1 MDKNTTNKRQANGS
15 ETLNHQLMIKHVIG
29 LFRDTM
35 PFNQLLGLEFVTE
48 GEGLETQVSLHLD
61 WQPAL
66 TGNPMQKILHGGVTA
81 TMLDTIGGLVSIVET
96 IKQTAHEHLEDLQV
110 RLPTMGTVDMRVDY
124 LRPGRGERFIAT
136 AMIIRKGSKL
146 VVCRMELHNEKGD
159 HIAFGTGTYM
169 LG

>member
-1 MDKNTTNKRQANGS
+1 MAPTKNNLTHAA
-15 ETLNHQLMIKHVIG
+15 MISHVIS

-35 PFNQLLGLEFVTE
+35 PFNQLLGLEFITN
-48 GEGLETQVSLHLD
+48 GQGQDTQVQLQLN
-61 WQPAL
+61 WQASL

-81 TMLDTIGGLVSIVET
+81 TMLDTIGGLVAIIET
-96 IKQTAHEHLEDLQV
+96 IKQTDSDALGDLQV

-124 LRPGRGERFIAT
+124 LRPGRGEQFIAT
-136 AMIIRKGSKL
+136 ASIIRKGSKL
-146 VVCRMELHNEKGD
+146 VVCRMELHNEKDD

>member
-1 MDKNTTNKRQANGS
+1 MAPTKNNLTHTA
-15 ETLNHQLMIKHVIG
+15 MISHVIS

-35 PFNQLLGLEFVTE
+35 PFNQLLGLEFITN
-48 GEGLETQVSLHLD
+48 GQGQDTQVQLQLN
-61 WQPAL
+61 WQASL

-81 TMLDTIGGLVSIVET
+81 TMLDTIGGLVAIIET
-96 IKQTAHEHLEDLQV
+96 IKQTDSDALDDLQV

-124 LRPGRGERFIAT
+124 LRPGRGEQFIAT
-136 AMIIRKGSKL
+136 ASIIRKGSKL

>member
-1 MDKNTTNKRQANGS
+1 MAPTKNNLTHAA
-15 ETLNHQLMIKHVIG
+15 MISHVIS

-35 PFNQLLGLEFVTE
+35 PFNQLLGLEFITN
-48 GEGLETQVSLHLD
+48 GQGQDTQVQLQLN
-61 WQPAL
+61 WQASL

-81 TMLDTIGGLVSIVET
+81 TMLDTIGGLVAIIET
-96 IKQTAHEHLEDLQV
+96 IKQTDSDALDDLQV

-124 LRPGRGERFIAT
+124 LRPGRGEQFIAT
-136 AMIIRKGSKL
+136 ASIIRKGSKL

>member
-1 MDKNTTNKRQANGS
+1 MDNKTTNKDEAKGS
-15 ETLNHQLMIKHVIG
+15 ETLNHELMIKHVIA

-81 TMLDTIGGLVSIVET
+81 TMLDTIGGLVSIET
-96 IKQTAHEHLEDLQV
+96 NPPMVSSIVAVTPPC
-110 RLPTMGTVDMRVDY
+110 RIFCIGLPVSAGCQSR
-124 LRPGRGERFIAT
+124 
-136 AMIIRKGSKL
+136 
-146 VVCRMELHNEKGD
+146 CRE
-159 HIAFGTGTYM
+159 T
-169 LG
+169 

>member
-1 MDKNTTNKRQANGS
+1 MSAGTILTHD
-15 ETLNHQLMIKHVIG
+15 EMIAHVVG

-35 PFNQLLGLEFVTE
+35 PFNQLLGIEFITE
-48 GEGLETQVSLHLD
+48 GEGLETTISLRLK
-61 WQPAL
+61 WQAKL

-81 TMLDTIGGLVSIVET
+81 TMLDTIGGLVAIVET
-96 IKQTAHEHLEDLQV
+96 IKQTPEADLEALQG

-124 LRPGRGERFIAT
+124 LRPGRGEQFIAT
-136 AMIIRKGSKL
+136 ASIIRKGSKL
-146 VVCRMELHNEKGD
+146 VVCRMELHNDNGD

>member
-1 MDKNTTNKRQANGS
+1 VDKNTTNKRQANGS

-66 TGNPMQKILHGGVTA
+66 TGNPMQKNPTRRCNSDYARHHWGV
-81 TMLDTIGGLVSIVET
+81 SFNCRNH
-96 IKQTAHEHLEDLQV
+96 QTN
-110 RLPTMGTVDMRVDY
+110 RT
-124 LRPGRGERFIAT
+124 
-136 AMIIRKGSKL
+136 
-146 VVCRMELHNEKGD
+146 
-159 HIAFGTGTYM
+159 
-169 LG
+169 

>member
-1 MDKNTTNKRQANGS
+1 MAPTKNNLTHTA
-15 ETLNHQLMIKHVIG
+15 MISHVIS

-35 PFNQLLGLEFVTE
+35 PFNQLLGLEFITN
-48 GEGLETQVSLHLD
+48 GQGQDTQVQLQLN
-61 WQPAL
+61 WQASL
-66 TGNPMQKILHGGVTA
+66 TGNPMQRILHGGVTA
-81 TMLDTIGGLVSIVET
+81 TMLDTIGGLVAIIET
-96 IKQTAHEHLEDLQV
+96 IKQTDSDALDDLQV

-124 LRPGRGERFIAT
+124 LRPGRGEQFIAT
-136 AMIIRKGSKL
+136 ASIIRKGSKL